1 MISSSVTDATSA
13 GQYQPQND
21 SNVVLTKEQK
31 EKISKIYAKYDAK
44 EITEAEKDKQIA
56 EVKAEAKKNNV
67 SKESKTEESKTA
79 STNSDAKVKND
90 LSQQL
95 SGLLKSK
102 ENGET
107 NPNDVDDFVNNLKN
121 TLGADQ
127 GVLVDQSV

>member
-1 MISSSVTDATSA
+1 
-13 GQYQPQND
+13 
-21 SNVVLTKEQK
+21 
-31 EKISKIYAKYDAK
+31 
-44 EITEAEKDKQIA
+44 
-56 EVKAEAKKNNV
+56 KAEAKKNNV

-90 LSQQL
+90 LSRQL